1 MLDTYSKHTVSK
13 HSYDDLYSY
22 IVDTKSVVTCCIDA
36 HFTAFQIINPKTL
49 IYYDPMS
56 PSIRVATG
64 EAAVQKVA
72 VFLLLKCNYG
82 DNVHIQE
89 NKTHYTGQH
98 SSNLQRFM

>member
-1 MLDTYSKHTVSK
+1 MNSFQPQKINTY
-13 HSYDDLYSY
+13 SYDDLYNY
-22 IVDTKSVVTCCIDA
+22 IVDTKSIVTCCIDA

-56 PSIRVATG
+56 PAIKVARG
-64 EAAVQKVA
+64 ESDVQRVA

-89 NKTHYTGQH
+89 NKSHYTGH
-98 SSNLQRFM
+98 TSSQLQRFV